1 MTTEAR
7 RPGASTQPV
16 PTTKSTVLQQFG
28 RDSAYLLSGLPL
40 AIVSFTLLVVGLAL
54 GLGLLITVVG
64 VPVLVIALMCARKL
78 AAIERWRVEQVSG
91 VRLAAVYRSDVST
104 THSLRGWWERL
115 RDTQAWLDAAHG
127 VLALPL
133 AIVTWSVAVIW
144 WSGAL
149 SGLTYWMWSRALPQ
163 DGSSRSLNDVLD
175 LPWADWIGMLLMGVF
190 FALTLIPVL
199 RFAAGAQTSFASML
213 LGNSRVRQLQERIA
227 VLTESRSAA
236 AQAEVDSLRR
246 LERDLHDGPQQR
258 LVRLGMDLAAIKR
271 RLARND
277 GVAAA
282 ELVDGAGA
290 QVTEALTELRA
301 LTRGIAPPILVDRG
315 LAAALT
321 ALADRAGVSTTAQV
335 SLPLRY
341 PALVET
347 AAYFVVSEALTN
359 VAKHSD
365 AKAVT
370 IRAGV
375 EDARMVLEVTD
386 DGVGGAS
393 FDKGHGLAGLAD
405 RVAALDGQLTIHS
418 PDGGPTT
425 VRAVIPCG

>member
-7 RPGASTQPV
+7 RPRTSAHLTPAVRSILHQ
-16 PTTKSTVLQQFG
+16 LG
-28 RDSAYLLSGLPL
+28 RDSVYLVTGLPL
-40 AIVSFTLLVVGLAL
+40 AIVSFTALVVGVAL

-64 VPVLVIALMCARKL
+64 VPVLVLALLGAKRL

-91 VRLAAVYRSDVST
+91 VRVAAMYRPESSAST
-104 THSLRGWWERL
+104 ALRRWWEQL
-115 RDTQAWLDAAHG
+115 RDTQAWLDVAHG
-127 VLALPL
+127 VLVLPV
-133 AIVTWSVAVIW
+133 AMVTWAVAVTW
-144 WSGAL
+144 WVGAL
-149 SGLTYWMWSRALPQ
+149 SGSTYWLWSRALP
-163 DGSSRSLNDVLD
+163 DDDSSRSLSDVLD
-175 LPWADWIGMLLMGVF
+175 LTWADWIPMLMLGVF
-190 FALTLIPVL
+190 FAVTLIPVL
-199 RFAAGAQTSFASML
+199 RLCAAAQTSFASAL
-213 LGNSRVRQLQERIA
+213 LGNSRVGQLQERIA
-227 VLTESRSAA
+227 VLIASRNAA

-271 RLARND
+271 RLVRND
-277 GVAAA
+277 GAAAA

-321 ALADRAGVSTTAQV
+321 ALADRAGASTTAEV

-341 PALVET
+341 AAPVET
-347 AAYFVVSEALTN
+347 AAYYVVSEALTN
-359 VAKHSD
+359 VAKHSG
-365 AKAVT
+365 ATTVT
-370 IRAGV
+370 IRAGG
-375 EDARMVLEVTD
+375 EDARMVVEVTD

-405 RVAALDGQLTIHS
+405 RVSALDGQLTIDS
-418 PDGGPTT
+418 PEGGPTT
-425 VRAVIPCG
+425 VRAVIACG

>member
-1 MTTEAR
+1 MTIEAR
-7 RPGASTQPV
+7 SPAASTPPAPANK
-16 PTTKSTVLQQFG
+16 PTVSQQLA
-28 RDSAYLLSGLPL
+28 RDSVYLLSGLPL
-40 AIVSFTLLVVGLAL
+40 AIVSFTLLVVGVAL
-54 GLGLLITVVG
+54 GLSLLVTVVG
-64 VPVLVIALMCARKL
+64 VPVLVLALQCAQKL
-78 AAIERWRVEQVSG
+78 AAVERWRVEQVSG
-91 VRLAAVYRSDVST
+91 VRVAAVYRPHAST
-104 THSLRGWWERL
+104 PNVLRRWWDRL
-115 RDTQAWLDAAHG
+115 RDTQSWLDAAHG
-127 VLALPL
+127 VLALPVTM
-133 AIVTWSVAVIW
+133 VTWSVAVTW
-144 WSGAL
+144 WIGAL
-149 SGLTYWMWSRALPQ
+149 SGLSYWLWSRALPP
-163 DGSSRSLNDVLD
+163 DDSSMSLSDVLD
-175 LPWADWIGMLLMGVF
+175 LPWADWIPMLMLGVF

-199 RFAAGAQTSFASML
+199 RFTAAAQTSFASAL
-213 LGNSRVRQLQERIA
+213 LGNSRVGQLQERVA
-227 VLTESRSAA
+227 VLVASRNAA

-282 ELVDGAGA
+282 ELVDGAGV

-321 ALADRAGVSTTAQV
+321 ALADRAGASTTAQV

-341 PALVET
+341 AAPVET

-359 VAKHSD
+359 VAKHSG

-370 IRAGV
+370 IRAEV
-375 EDARMVLEVTD
+375 EDARMVVEVTD

-393 FDKGHGLAGLAD
+393 FDKGQGLAGLAD
-405 RVAALDGQLTIHS
+405 RVATHHGQLTIHS

>member
-133 AIVTWSVAVIW
+133 AIVTWSIAVIW

-163 DGSSRSLNDVLD
+163 DGSSRSLSDVLD
-175 LPWADWIGMLLMGVF
+175 LPWADWMGMLLMGVF

-199 RFAAGAQTSFASML
+199 RFSAGAQTSFASVL
-213 LGNSRVRQLQERIA
+213 LGNSRVGQLQERIA
-227 VLTESRSAA
+227 VLTASRSAA

-282 ELVDGAGA
+282 ELVDGAGV

-335 SLPLRY
+335 SLPERY
-341 PALVET
+341 AAPVET

-359 VAKHSD
+359 VAKHSG

-370 IRAGV
+370 IRAEV
-375 EDARMVLEVTD
+375 EDARMVVEVMD

-393 FDKGHGLAGLAD
+393 FDKGRGLAGLAD
-405 RVAALDGQLTIHS
+405 RVAALDGQLSIHS
-418 PDGGPTT
+418 PDGGPTA

>member
-1 MTTEAR
+1 MTIEAR
-7 RPGASTQPV
+7 RPGTSTHPAPAMRSV
-16 PTTKSTVLQQFG
+16 FQQLG
-28 RDSAYLLSGLPL
+28 RDSVYLLTGLPL
-40 AIVSFTLLVVGLAL
+40 AIVSFTVLVVGLAL
-54 GLGLLITVVG
+54 GLSLLVTVIG
-64 VPVLVIALMCARKL
+64 IPLLVLALQCAQKL
-78 AAIERWRVEQVSG
+78 SAIERWRVEQVSG
-91 VRLAAVYRSDVST
+91 VRVAAVYRPQAST
-104 THSLRGWWERL
+104 TNVLRRWWERL

-133 AIVTWSVAVIW
+133 VVVTWSVAVTW
-144 WSGAL
+144 WTGAL
-149 SGLTYWMWSRALPQ
+149 GGLSYWLWSRALPQ
-163 DGSSRSLNDVLD
+163 DGSSWSLSDVLG
-175 LPWADWIGMLLMGVF
+175 LSWADWTPMLLMGVF

-199 RFAAGAQTSFASML
+199 RFSAAAQTSFASVL
-213 LGNSRVRQLQERIA
+213 LGNSRVGQLQERIA

-236 AQAEVDSLRR
+236 AHAEVDSLRR

-290 QVTEALTELRA
+290 QVAEALTELRA

-335 SLPLRY
+335 SLPVRY
-341 PALVET
+341 AAPVET
-347 AAYFVVSEALTN
+347 AAYFVASEALTN

-365 AKAVT
+365 ATAVT

-375 EDARMVLEVTD
+375 EDARMVVEVTD

-393 FDKGHGLAGLAD
+393 FDKGRGLAGLAD
-405 RVAALDGQLTIHS
+405 RVSALDGQLTVHS